1 MQLAEAYRLISELS
15 GQVGRPS
22 ARVKE
27 LERQARKDSSTSSRP
42 PSSGGPQGRQERLLR
57 RLDQAGPAPAGREI
71 GIKGRSTMTKVE
83 LIKALRN
90 Y

>member
-27 LERQARKDSSTSSRP
+27 LERQARKDSLLTEH
-42 PSSGGPQGRQERLLR
+42 GWAFPQLEGL
-57 RLDQAGPAPAGREI
+57 A
-71 GIKGRSTMTKVE
+71 V
-83 LIKALRN
+83 ALGYTVTARG
-90 Y
+90 